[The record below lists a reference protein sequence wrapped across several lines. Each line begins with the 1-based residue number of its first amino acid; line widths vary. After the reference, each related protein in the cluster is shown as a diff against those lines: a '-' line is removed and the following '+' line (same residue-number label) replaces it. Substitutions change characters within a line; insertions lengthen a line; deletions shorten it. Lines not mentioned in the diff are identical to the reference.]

1 MKNELNQIEEDF
13 FKRVASEEHT
23 VADIKARKEL
33 AEAEAANNWDLILW

>member
-33 AEAEAANNWDLILW
+33 AEAEAANN